1 LHGSTVVT
9 EFKDTITFYD
19 YYTRALRTHREAG
32 RPGTPAVI
40 LYSQYQDA
48 HGFFDD
54 DLEAHLTCILNMV
67 RSLRNRSYCRLLDS
81 EMPGSTL
88 FLFKCCFFPLKFL
101 CRRGNDIQNLR
112 ADQLAERL
120 ALKRGIQIYGQILE
134 QNCAG
139 STLRCGTA
147 ADTMEQYKNISSKS
161 PAE

>member
-1 LHGSTVVT
+1 LAADGCCSKKLAEEILHGSTVVT

-19 YYTRALRTHREAG
+19 YYARALRTHCEAG

-48 HGFFDD
+48 HGVFDD

-88 FLFKCCFFPLKFL
+88 FLFKCCFIF
-101 CRRGNDIQNLR
+101 
-112 ADQLAERL
+112 
-120 ALKRGIQIYGQILE
+120 
-134 QNCAG
+134 
-139 STLRCGTA
+139 
-147 ADTMEQYKNISSKS
+147 SSKI
-161 PAE
+161 PL